1 MNSTNEEGTWGVHL
15 IDKLY
20 SSSYPQPPKWV
31 TGRNEERWSKLGVV
45 IWDAQLHLVTHLRG
59 NEALDHLSH
68 LRQTN
73 TWKQEGLLV
82 GETIYTITI
91 PNDTKSKKGKQ
102 DQEGKSETK
111 GGWRLT
117 NTIQLSPD
125 QTKQFFLFL
134 EEKEEKLHNIVDEE
148 ESEKRKILGKVYS
161 LILSWRKER
170 LKNNPTDN
178 TTTNPQTTSQEDVSA

>member
-1 MNSTNEEGTWGVHL
+1 M
-15 IDKLY
+15 
-20 SSSYPQPPKWV
+20 
-31 TGRNEERWSKLGVV
+31 
-45 IWDAQLHLVTHLRG
+45 
-59 NEALDHLSH
+59 
-68 LRQTN
+68 
-73 TWKQEGLLV
+73 
-82 GETIYTITI
+82 GETVYTITI
-91 PNDTKSKKGKQ
+91 PNKTKSKKRKQ
-102 DQEGKSETK
+102 DQEEEKSETK

-178 TTTNPQTTSQEDVSA
+178 TTTNPQTNSQEDVSA